1 MSIQTITKHLTMI
14 KKILR
19 PAFAGL
25 FLVTFTF
32 GALNAQY
39 KRCASHEVYERMLK
53 EDPQFAANRARIE
66 RETREWIE
74 KNGNNKLG
82 AVITIPVVFHV
93 VYNTSAQNIPDA
105 RIIEQLNVLNQD
117 FGRTNAD
124 AVNTPSVWQGIAA
137 NTNIQFCLAQRDPSG
152 NPTNGIVRKSTTV
165 TSFSTND
172 NIKRSAN
179 GGSDAWP
186 RDQYLNI
193 WVGNLSG
200 GLLGY
205 AQFPGGAAATDGV
218 VVLYSSVGGPNNPGT
233 ATPYHLGRTATHEVG
248 HWLNLYHIWGDD
260 GTGCSGSDQV
270 SDTPNQAGATSGC
283 PTFPKTDACT
293 STSPG
298 IMFMNYMDYSYD
310 ACMNMFTNGQ
320 SSRMNATLNG
330 TRLSLQSSPG
340 CTPASGGTCG
350 IPTSLSATS
359 VTSSSAT
366 LNWSAVSG
374 ATSYNVRYK
383 ATASS
388 TWINNSTSSTSLAV
402 SGLSASTSYE
412 FQVQAVCGANSS
424 AYSSS
429 ATFTTQAAGCSD
441 VYESNNTLSA
451 AKTIPVNTDIYGL
464 ISPSG
469 DNDYFKF
476 TTTSP
481 NTYIRIDLSNLPAD
495 YDIRLYNSSGS
506 QLAISQNGGTTPEVI
521 TRNTSSAATYY
532 VRVYGYNGANNASQ
546 CYLLRINTKNSA
558 WREAE
563 WQVNNEVVVFPNPAM
578 DKVHIQF
585 SSPKSEDVTI
595 RLADITGRIVQSLT
609 MTTEAGLNTAAL
621 EVMQLPKGIYLLELV
636 NTEGRTVKRFVKE

>member
-1 MSIQTITKHLTMI
+1 MI

-19 PAFAGL
+19 PVFAGL

-32 GALNAQY
+32 GVLNAQY

-74 KNGNNKLG
+74 KNGNSKLG

-165 TSFSTND
+165 TSFTTND

-330 TRLSLQSSPG
+330 TRISLQSSPG

-451 AKTIPVNTDIYGL
+451 AKSIPVNTDIYGL

-506 QLAISQNGGTTPEVI
+506 QLAISQNGGTAAEVI
-521 TRNTSSAATYY
+521 IRNTSSAATYY

-563 WQVNNEVVVFPNPAM
+563 WQVNNEVVVFPNPAK

>member
-1 MSIQTITKHLTMI
+1 ML
-14 KKILR
+14 KKVLQSAALILLLM
-19 PAFAGL
+19 AFNAT
-25 FLVTFTF
+25 VIY
-32 GALNAQY
+32 AQY
-39 KRCASHEVYERMLK
+39 QRCASNEVYERMLK
-53 EDPQFAANRARIE
+53 EDPQFAANRVQIE
-66 RETREWIE
+66 RETRQWIQD
-74 KNGNNKLG
+74 NANNKIG
-82 AVITIPVVFHV
+82 AVVTIPVVFHV
-93 VYNTSAQNIPDA
+93 VYNTSAQNISDA
-105 RIIEQLNVLNQD
+105 KILEQLNVLNQD

-124 AVNTPSVWQGIAA
+124 AGSTPSVWQGISA
-137 NTNIQFCLAQRDPSG
+137 NTNIQFCMAQRDPNG
-152 NPTNGIVRKSTTV
+152 NATNGIVRKSTTV
-165 TSFSTND
+165 TSFSSND

-205 AQFPGGAAATDGV
+205 AQFPGGTASTDGV

-260 GTGCSGSDQV
+260 GTACSGSDQV

-283 PTFPKTDACT
+283 PAFPKTDACT

-298 IMFMNYMDYSYD
+298 VMFMNYMDYSTD

-320 SSRMNATLNG
+320 ASRITAAING
-330 TRLSLQSSPG
+330 SRVSLQSSLG
-340 CTPASGGTCG
+340 CTPPSGGTTCG
-350 IPTSLSATS
+350 VPASLAASS
-359 VTSSSAT
+359 ITSSSAT
-366 LNWSAVSG
+366 LGWGAVSG

-388 TWINNSTSSTSLAV
+388 TWTNTTSSATSLAV
-402 SGLSASTSYE
+402 SGLSASTAYE
-412 FQVQAVCGANSS
+412 FQVQAVCGANTS

-429 ATFTTQAAGCSD
+429 ATFTTAATGCTD
-441 VYESNNTLSA
+441 IYESNNTLST
-451 AKTIPVNTDIYGL
+451 AKTVSVNTDIYGL

-481 NTYIRIDLSNLPAD
+481 NTYIRINLSNLPAD
-495 YDIRLYNSSGS
+495 YDIRLYNSSGT
-506 QLAISQNGGTTPEVI
+506 QLAISQNGGTTAEVI
-521 TRNTSSAATYY
+521 TRNTTSAATYY
-532 VRVYGYNGANNASQ
+532 VRVYGYNNANNATQ
-546 CYLLRINTKNSA
+546 CYLLRINARNTA

-563 WQVNNEVVVFPNPAM
+563 LQVSNEVIVFPNPSN

-585 SSPKSEDVTI
+585 NTSKSEDITI
-595 RLADITGRIVQSLT
+595 RLVDLTGRTVQT
-609 MTTEAGLNTAAL
+609 EIMTTEQGVNMFAFD
-621 EVMQLPKGIYLLELV
+621 VMQMPKGIYLIELISSE
-636 NTEGRTVKRFVKE
+636 NRTVKRFVKE

>member
-1 MSIQTITKHLTMI
+1 MI

-25 FLVTFTF
+25 ILVTFTF

-117 FGRTNAD
+117 YGRTNAD

-172 NIKRSAN
+172 NIKFSAY

-330 TRLSLQSSPG
+330 TRISLQSSPG
-340 CTPASGGTCG
+340 CTPSSGGTCG

-481 NTYIRIDLSNLPAD
+481 NTYIRINLSNLPAD

>member
-1 MSIQTITKHLTMI
+1 MI

-165 TSFSTND
+165 TSFTTND

-205 AQFPGGAAATDGV
+205 AQFPGGPAATDGV

-366 LNWSAVSG
+366 LNWNAVSG

-424 AYSSS
+424 VYSSS

-506 QLAISQNGGTTPEVI
+506 QLAISQNGGTAAEVI
-521 TRNTSSAATYY
+521 IRNTSSAATYY

-563 WQVNNEVVVFPNPAM
+563 WQVNNEVVVYPNPAM

>member
-1 MSIQTITKHLTMI
+1 
-14 KKILR
+14 
-19 PAFAGL
+19 
-25 FLVTFTF
+25 
-32 GALNAQY
+32 
-39 KRCASHEVYERMLK
+39 
-53 EDPQFAANRARIE
+53 
-66 RETREWIE
+66 
-74 KNGNNKLG
+74 
-82 AVITIPVVFHV
+82 
-93 VYNTSAQNIPDA
+93 
-105 RIIEQLNVLNQD
+105 
-117 FGRTNAD
+117 
-124 AVNTPSVWQGIAA
+124 
-137 NTNIQFCLAQRDPSG
+137 
-152 NPTNGIVRKSTTV
+152 
-165 TSFSTND
+165 
-172 NIKRSAN
+172 
-179 GGSDAWP
+179 
-186 RDQYLNI
+186 
-193 WVGNLSG
+193 
-200 GLLGY
+200 
-205 AQFPGGAAATDGV
+205 

-330 TRLSLQSSPG
+330 TRISLQSSPG

-383 ATASS
+383 ATVSS

-506 QLAISQNGGTTPEVI
+506 QLAISQNGGTAAEVI
-521 TRNTSSAATYY
+521 IRNTSSAATYY

>member
-1 MSIQTITKHLTMI
+1 LSIQTITKHLTMI

-506 QLAISQNGGTTPEVI
+506 QLAISQNGGTAAEVI
-521 TRNTSSAATYY
+521 IRNTSSAATYY

>member
-1 MSIQTITKHLTMI
+1 ML
-14 KKILR
+14 KKILQSA
-19 PAFAGL
+19 AFILLLMA
-25 FLVTFTF
+25 FNANVIY
-32 GALNAQY
+32 AQY
-39 KRCASHEVYERMLK
+39 QRCASNEVYERMLK
-53 EDPQFAANRARIE
+53 EDPQFAANRVQIE
-66 RETREWIE
+66 RETRQWIQD
-74 KNGNNKLG
+74 NANNKIG
-82 AVITIPVVFHV
+82 AVVTIPVVFHV
-93 VYNTSAQNIPDA
+93 VYNTAAQNISDA
-105 RIIEQLNVLNQD
+105 KILEQLNVLNQD

-124 AVNTPSVWQGIAA
+124 ASSTPSVWQGISA
-137 NTNIQFCLAQRDPSG
+137 NTNIQFCMAQRDPNG
-152 NPTNGIVRKSTTV
+152 NATNGIVRKSTTV
-165 TSFSTND
+165 TSFSSND
-172 NIKRSAN
+172 NVKRSAN

-193 WVGNLSG
+193 WVCNLGG

-260 GTGCSGSDQV
+260 GTACSGSDQV

-320 SSRMNATLNG
+320 AARITAAINGSRV
-330 TRLSLQSSPG
+330 SLQSSLG
-340 CTPASGGTCG
+340 CTPPSGGGTCG
-350 IPTSLSATS
+350 VPASLAASS
-359 VTSSSAT
+359 ITSSSAT
-366 LNWSAVSG
+366 LGWGAVSG

-388 TWINNSTSSTSLAV
+388 TWTNTTSSATSLAV
-402 SGLSASTSYE
+402 SGLSASTAYE
-412 FQVQAVCGANSS
+412 FQVQAVCGANTS

-429 ATFTTQAAGCSD
+429 ATFTTAATSCTD
-441 VYESNNTLSA
+441 IYESNNTLST
-451 AKTIPVNTDIYGL
+451 AKTVSVNTDIYGL

-476 TTTSP
+476 TTTTP
-481 NTYIRIDLSNLPAD
+481 NTYIRINLSNLPAD
-495 YDIRLYNSSGS
+495 YDIRLYNSSGT
-506 QLAISQNGGTTPEVI
+506 QLAISQNGGTTAEVI
-521 TRNTSSAATYY
+521 TRNTTSAATYY
-532 VRVYGYNGANNASQ
+532 VRVYGYNNANNATQ
-546 CYLLRINTKNSA
+546 CYLLRINTKNTA

-563 WQVNNEVVVFPNPAM
+563 LQVSNEVNVFPNPSN

-585 SSPKSEDVTI
+585 STSKSEDVTI
-595 RLADITGRIVQSLT
+595 RLIDLAGRMVQNQV
-609 MTTEAGLNTAAL
+609 MTTESGLNTFAFD
-621 EVMQLPKGIYLLELV
+621 VMQLPKGIYLIEL
-636 NTEGRTVKRFVKE
+636 NSSENRSVKRFVKE

>member
-165 TSFSTND
+165 TSFTTND

-205 AQFPGGAAATDGV
+205 AQFPGGPAATDGV

-330 TRLSLQSSPG
+330 TRISLQSSPG

-506 QLAISQNGGTTPEVI
+506 QLAISQNGGTAAEVI
-521 TRNTSSAATYY
+521 IRNTSSAATYY